1 MVSLKRTIFASTFT
15 VMVQIEVKNIHK
27 SFKSVQA
34 VRGVSFDIQAGGF
47 VALLGPTGAGK
58 TTLVEIII

>member
-1 MVSLKRTIFASTFT
+1 
-15 VMVQIEVKNIHK
+15 MVQIEVKNIHK